1 LENIYAKRISRIRFI
16 SNLEEEKYLNSD
28 AGQKALVKAMFDA
41 FKVYKKSYED
51 ESVEPANS
59 KNNEPEI
66 KLK

>member
-1 LENIYAKRISRIRFI
+1 
-16 SNLEEEKYLNSD
+16 LNSD

-59 KNNEPEI
+59 K
-66 KLK
+66 K